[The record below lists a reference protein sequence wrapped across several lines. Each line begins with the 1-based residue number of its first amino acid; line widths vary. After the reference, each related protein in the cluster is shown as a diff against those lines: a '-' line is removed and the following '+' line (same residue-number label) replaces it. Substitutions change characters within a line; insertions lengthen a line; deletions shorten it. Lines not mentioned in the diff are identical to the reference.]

1 MILNKLHICFIFLT
15 LGVFATSC
23 SSGIRF
29 AEKTSAPKEKKQS
42 AQSYPK
48 QNEVAI
54 GKLDSPKGRQSAS
67 VEDLL
72 VSEAYTWLG
81 TPYRY
86 GGNDRDGV
94 DCSGLVAAVYGAVGI
109 SLPRTSRSQYEAVSR
124 IEPDNLKGGD
134 LIFFSTGTV
143 VNHVGIYIGN
153 GEMIHASSSRGVIKQ
168 AVADEYYT
176 RRFAGVGRIIK

>member
-1 MILNKLHICFIFLT
+1 MILNKIHICFAFVT
-15 LGVFATSC
+15 LGVFTVAC
-23 SSGIRF
+23 SSNIRF
-29 AEKTSAPKEKKQS
+29 SEKSGVPKEKKQTAKS
-42 AQSYPK
+42 FPK

-54 GKLDSPKGRQSAS
+54 GNLGSPKGKQNAS

-86 GGNDRDGV
+86 GGNDRTGV

-109 SLPRTSRSQYEAVSR
+109 GLPRTSRSQYATASR
-124 IEPDNLKGGD
+124 IETDNLKGGD
-134 LIFFSTGTV
+134 LIFFGTGTV

-153 GEMIHASSSRGVIKQ
+153 GEMIHASSSKGVIKQ